1 MEIKIRINAE
11 HSYYMEIERTIK
23 NVPDDLTDEEISDYI
38 ENNDL
43 HCSDTEDDD
52 ITDVVIVHNGIGE
65 DDYEII
71 GKLCEHK
78 LIPLTDEHEP
88 RK

>member
-11 HSYYMEIERTIK
+11 YSSYMVIERTIK
-23 NVPDDLTDEEISDYI
+23 NLPDDLTDKEISDYI

-52 ITDVVIVHNGIGE
+52 IADVILVDNGSGE

-78 LIPLTDEHEP
+78 LIPLTDKHEP
-88 RK
+88 RI

>member
-11 HSYYMEIERTIK
+11 YSSYMVIERTIK
-23 NVPDDLTDEEISDYI
+23 NVPDELTDEEISDYI

-43 HCSDTEDDD
+43 HCSDMEDDD
-52 ITDVVIVHNGIGE
+52 ITDVIIVDNGSCE

-71 GKLCEHK
+71 GKLYEHK
-78 LIPLTDEHEP
+78 LIPPTDEQEP